1 MSHSLTFQQ
10 YGKSSVRLTKVVRHT
25 DRHDLVELNV
35 SLSLQG
41 GFDEA
46 YTRDSNEKV
55 IPTDTMKNT
64 VYCLGCTEEWSDIE
78 SFAQILAN
86 HFLTSFAHVSQI
98 NVTIEET
105 LWQRL
110 PTDKTAHPHAFIGS
124 SREQRTC
131 RLSATRN
138 KVDLTSGIAGLEL
151 LKTTD
156 SAFAGFLNDQF
167 TTLAETDD
175 RIFAT
180 TINADWRYST
190 TADYRQ
196 TGKKTRDCL
205 LQVFGSHNSPSVQ
218 STLYLMGQTILDA
231 CPVISEITLSM
242 PNQHRLLVD
251 LRPFNIENRN
261 VVFCPVDEPYGDIRA
276 TLRRAD

>member
-1 MSHSLTFQQ
+1 MTHTLAFQQ
-10 YGKSSVRLTKVVRHT
+10 YGKSSVRLTKVVRHS
-25 DRHDLVELNV
+25 DRHDLSEL
-35 SLSLQG
+35 SASISLQG
-41 GFDEA
+41 DFDEA
-46 YTRDSNEKV
+46 YTRDSNKKV

-64 VYCLGCTEEWSDIE
+64 VYCLGRTEEWPDIE
-78 SFAQILAN
+78 SFAQIIAN
-86 HFLTSFAHVSQI
+86 HFLASFAHVSQVD
-98 NVTIEET
+98 VTIDET

-110 PTDKTAHPHAFIGS
+110 QTDKTAHPHAFIGS
-124 SREQRTC
+124 SRERRTC
-131 RLSATRN
+131 QLSATRN
-138 KVDLTSGIAGLEL
+138 NVDLTSGIAGLEM

-156 SAFAGFLNDQF
+156 SGFAGFLKDEF
-167 TTLAETDD
+167 TSLVETDD

-180 TINADWRYST
+180 TINANWRYSA

-196 TGKKTRDCL
+196 TSKKARECL

-231 CPVISEITLSM
+231 CPVISEITLNM

-261 VVFCPVDEPYGDIRA
+261 VVFCPVAEPFGDIRA